1 MPSMMCTCCAA
12 PVVVGMRKSQ
22 SSIGAA
28 IAYWMSN
35 TALNPAVLVF
45 MAFVLPLKFVVI
57 RVLLGLVLVFGVSHL
72 LNRLAPEKSV
82 EMEKILP
89 PPREQRLPQTPFIH
103 RWWKQLK
110 GLTLAIVPAYIITVF
125 ILGEFGF
132 GCFPRLTRTGVTTP

>member
-1 MPSMMCTCCAA
+1 MMCTCCAA

-82 EMEKILP
+82 EMEKSSLRP
-89 PPREQRLPQTPFIH
+89 GNKDRRNAFYSSVVEATEGSDLSH
-103 RWWKQLK
+103 RS
-110 GLTLAIVPAYIITVF
+110 GLYNHGLHLGGSSGLAVS
-125 ILGEFGF
+125 
-132 GCFPRLTRTGVTTP
+132 RD